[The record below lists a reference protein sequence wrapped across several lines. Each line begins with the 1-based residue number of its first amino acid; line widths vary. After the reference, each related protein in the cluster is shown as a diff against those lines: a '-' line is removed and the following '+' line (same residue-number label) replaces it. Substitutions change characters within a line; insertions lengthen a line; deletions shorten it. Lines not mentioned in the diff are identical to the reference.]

1 METQQ
6 TTDKLPMSKALMLP
20 DRIWNQNVNGLETNP
35 EKAYLRNIYYLYKSE
50 TAGGDAILPI
60 AEFHWDLSFKIDVS
74 KMLIL
79 QQIYEEFE
87 SIVVYQQFT
96 GSNDSNNNR
105 DDMPT
110 AEFKSEDNTPIFKT
124 NLEGFIIRDDARF
137 IYINCYRD
145 YIHIDAI
152 CESLNSDIEKVKD
165 MVKYIYDKYMA
176 PYLIPGAQLGV
187 IKYEYDTFSVKY
199 HNITDQTDLNMDL
212 HYNDDFSDADTHIKD
227 TLNTEGS
234 GLIILHGK
242 QGTGKTNYIRHLIS
256 QVDRPFIYVPDFLVG
271 QFASPT
277 FIAFLQHLKGVVLI
291 LEDCENILLSR
302 DMTNEATPALST
314 ILNMADGLLGDI
326 LNIKFIC
333 TFNTNTT
340 RIDPA
345 LLRKGRLDYMY
356 EFKPLSDDKAVKL
369 GQMIGVDAEQI
380 KELKDKTLANIY
392 NISQNNNV
400 QDKTKKPQIGF
411 MSGK

>member
-1 METQQ
+1 MEAQQ
-6 TTDKLPMSKALMLP
+6 TTDKLPMSKALMIP

-35 EKAYLRNIYYLYKSE
+35 EKTYLRNIYYQYKSE
-50 TAGGDAILPI
+50 TEGGNAPLPI

-124 NLEGFIIRDDARF
+124 NLEGFIICDDARF

-145 YIHIDAI
+145 CINIDAI
-152 CESLNSDIEKVKD
+152 CENINSDIEKVKD
-165 MVKYIYDKYMA
+165 TVKYIYDKYMV
-176 PYLIPGAQLGV
+176 PYLIPGTQLGV
-187 IKYEYDTFSVKY
+187 IKYEYETFSVKY

-212 HYNDDFSDADTHIKD
+212 HYNDDFSDADAHIKD
-227 TLNTEGS
+227 ALNTEGS

-242 QGTGKTNYIRHLIS
+242 QGTGKTNYIRHLIA

>member
-6 TTDKLPMSKALMLP
+6 TTGKLQMSKALRLP
-20 DRIWNQNVNGLETNP
+20 NRIWQQMVNGLETNP
-35 EKAYLRNIYYLYKSE
+35 EKTYLRNIYYQYKSE
-50 TAGGDAILPI
+50 TEGGDATLPI

-74 KMLIL
+74 KTLIL
-79 QQIYEEFE
+79 KQIYEEFE
-87 SIVVYQQFT
+87 SIAIYQMFT

-105 DDMPT
+105 QDMPT
-110 AEFKSEDNTPIFKT
+110 AEFNSEDNTPIFKT
-124 NLEGFIIRDDARF
+124 NLEGMILRDDARF
-137 IYINCYRD
+137 IYIDCYRD
-145 YIHIDAI
+145 CINIDAI
-152 CESLNSDIEKVKD
+152 CENLNSDIEKVKD
-165 MVKYIYDKYMA
+165 TVKYIYDKYMV
-176 PYLIPGAQLGV
+176 PYLIPGSQLGV

-212 HYNDDFSDADTHIKD
+212 HYNDDFSDADAHIKD
-227 TLNTEGS
+227 ALNTEGS

-256 QVDRPFIYVPDFLVG
+256 QVDRPFIYIPDFLVG

-277 FIAFLQHLKGVVLI
+277 FIAFLQQLKGVVLI

-369 GQMIGVDAEQI
+369 GQIIGVDAEQI
-380 KELKDKTLANIY
+380 KGLKDKTLANIY

-411 MSGK
+411 INGK

>member
-6 TTDKLPMSKALMLP
+6 TTNKLPMSKALMLP

-35 EKAYLRNIYYLYKSE
+35 EKTYLRNIYYQYKSE
-50 TAGGDAILPI
+50 TEGGNAPLPI

-124 NLEGFIIRDDARF
+124 NLEGFIICDDARF

-145 YIHIDAI
+145 CINIDAI
-152 CESLNSDIEKVKD
+152 CENINSDIEKVKD
-165 MVKYIYDKYMA
+165 TVKYIYDKYMV
-176 PYLIPGAQLGV
+176 PYLIPGTQLGV
-187 IKYEYDTFSVKY
+187 IKYEYETFSVKY

-212 HYNDDFSDADTHIKD
+212 HYNDDFSDADAHIKD
-227 TLNTEGS
+227 ALNTEGS

-242 QGTGKTNYIRHLIS
+242 QGTGKTNYIRHLIA